1 MRQILLKY
9 SNRSSNLLT
18 NDDYVE
24 LSKYT
29 TRIVKYPQ
37 ILPIVL
43 HAIALHDCQTYNNF
57 IKELQSLYLQRIPL
71 ETAMELLDFEY
82 TDTAVRNLAVWQLEQ
97 LNSYDLRTFTIQL
110 VQSLK
115 FERSTELFK
124 YLVTQAV
131 NNFKEFGFDFY
142 WALRSE
148 MKHSLAHGQIYKL
161 MLIKILLG
169 ISETDRKD
177 LLKTEQILQS
187 LAHIT
192 KAVSN
197 VAHSMKGKCSSAQIK
212 YVQKKLLDSQ
222 LERLNKQLLK
232 IAECDNI
239 PYFKLPFSYT
249 VLLDQFVIDKSKI
262 MDSKKAPL
270 MLFIHKYGLGQ
281 NPTYV
286 GGLIASYYTTMFKT
300 GDDLRQDQ
308 LVIQTLEVLNNLW
321 LSNSMDLKM
330 KLYKVVPTG
339 PLEGMIEIVVNSAT
353 MAKITQMSGGAGKAF
368 SKKPLVNWLLE

>member
-1 MRQILLKY
+1 MQLAEAKNAHQIQLIKNQLAQLQAAFNTNTLMVDSAVYRTSDQQDTIQDEEVRQILLKY

-177 LLKTEQILQS
+177 LLKTE
-187 LAHIT
+187 
-192 KAVSN
+192 
-197 VAHSMKGKCSSAQIK
+197 
-212 YVQKKLLDSQ
+212 
-222 LERLNKQLLK
+222 
-232 IAECDNI
+232 
-239 PYFKLPFSYT
+239 
-249 VLLDQFVIDKSKI
+249 
-262 MDSKKAPL
+262 
-270 MLFIHKYGLGQ
+270 
-281 NPTYV
+281 
-286 GGLIASYYTTMFKT
+286 
-300 GDDLRQDQ
+300 
-308 LVIQTLEVLNNLW
+308 
-321 LSNSMDLKM
+321 
-330 KLYKVVPTG
+330 
-339 PLEGMIEIVVNSAT
+339 
-353 MAKITQMSGGAGKAF
+353 
-368 SKKPLVNWLLE
+368 